1 MYNDITGKG
10 NKIAAILEWFET
22 LMEMLC
28 MLCLVSLYLYRRLM
42 TAGGEG
48 ASHVDDAAP
57 GQDNAEFPPGWIFL
71 MTRVSLIIHQVIIQ
85 MEIFWHYSQSSFWME
100 TCLVRFFISI
110 HFHYT

>member
-28 MLCLVSLYLYRRLM
+28 MLCLVSFYLYRRLM

-48 ASHVDDAAP
+48 ASGREEETSVTKRGGKRGFGKKGERKA
-57 GQDNAEFPPGWIFL
+57 GQK
-71 MTRVSLIIHQVIIQ
+71 
-85 MEIFWHYSQSSFWME
+85 
-100 TCLVRFFISI
+100 
-110 HFHYT
+110 